1 MEKVKANV
9 VVEFRASQ
17 PFIDA
22 CAVYYGDGFEDCLK
36 QVESVYPALGLSK
49 ITLENPMSTTYRGD
63 DTINE
68 EFDDFIHT
76 EQGPKDNSV
85 VIA

>member
-1 MEKVKANV
+1 
-9 VVEFRASQ
+9 
-17 PFIDA
+17 
-22 CAVYYGDGFEDCLK
+22 
-36 QVESVYPALGLSK
+36 
-49 ITLENPMSTTYRGD
+49 MSTTYRGD

-85 VIA
+85 VIAQPTLDNPITTSVPSTEDPSA

>member
-1 MEKVKANV
+1 MEKVKANT

-22 CAVYYGDGFEDCLK
+22 CVVYYGDGFEDYLK
-36 QVESVYPALGLSK
+36 QVESVYPILGLSK

-68 EFDDFIHT
+68 ESGDSIHT
-76 EQGPKDNSV
+76 EE
-85 VIA
+85 